1 MEYNLNLNIIIKTER
16 SKVAKVN
23 INNTVLN
30 PVLPM
35 ALSMLLKISSKQKM
49 VSQDIVLQ
57 DSNDVIVKAYVL
69 VKGICVVQT

>member
-1 MEYNLNLNIIIKTER
+1 M
-16 SKVAKVN
+16 AKVN

-69 VKGICVVQT
+69 VKGICVEQT

>member
-1 MEYNLNLNIIIKTER
+1 MEYNLNLNIIIKTKR